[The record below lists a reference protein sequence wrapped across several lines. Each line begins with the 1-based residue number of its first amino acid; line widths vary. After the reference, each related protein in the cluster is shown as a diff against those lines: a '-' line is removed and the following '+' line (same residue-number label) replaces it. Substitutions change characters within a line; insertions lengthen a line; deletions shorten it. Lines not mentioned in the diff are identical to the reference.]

1 MFQKY
6 KDFVKK
12 YRLESLVDV
21 AVFAIIIYAFHWLW
35 WTGGLKGFLLEYTGF
50 HELELFMANQV
61 FMPSAWFVKHVI
73 GYELNTY
80 ETTLYFLPDKGYIEV
95 NGSCSG
101 LKQFYQWLFLMI
113 LFPGPWK
120 KKLWY
125 IPLGMLV
132 IHLENIFRIIVL
144 SVILIHW
151 PDQWNFLHDWVLRP
165 FFYVVIFLM
174 WVLWVEKVR
183 GSKVHKVKS

>member
-132 IHLENIFRIIVL
+132 IHLENIFRIIIL

-151 PDQWNFLHDWVLRP
+151 PDQWHFLHDWVLRP

-183 GSKVHKVKS
+183 GRKVHKVKS

>member
-6 KDFVKK
+6 KNFVKK
-12 YRLESLVDV
+12 HRLESLVDV
-21 AVFAIIIYAFHWLW
+21 AVFAIIIYAFHLLW
-35 WTGGLKGFLLEYTGF
+35 WTVGLRGFLLEYTGF
-50 HELELFMANQV
+50 HDLELFMANQV

-73 GYELNTY
+73 GYDINTY
-80 ETTLYFLPDKGYIEV
+80 DTTLYFLPNKGYIAV

-132 IHLENIFRIIVL
+132 IHLENIFRIIIL

-151 PDQWNFLHDWVLRP
+151 PDQWQFLHDWVLRP

>member
-144 SVILIHW
+144 SVILIYW
-151 PDQWNFLHDWVLRP
+151 PDQWHFLHDWVLRP

>member
-12 YRLESLVDV
+12 HRFESLVDV
-21 AVFAIIIYAFHWLW
+21 AVFAIIIYAFHLLW
-35 WTGGLKGFLLEYTGF
+35 WTVGLKGFLLEYTGF

-61 FMPSAWFVKHVI
+61 FLPAAWFVKHVI
-73 GYELNTY
+73 GYDINTY
-80 ETTLYFLPDKGYIEV
+80 ATTLYFLPDKGYIEV

-132 IHLENIFRIIVL
+132 IHMENIFRIIVL

-151 PDQWNFLHDWVLRP
+151 PDQWHFLHDWVLRP

-183 GSKVHKVKS
+183 GKGVTR